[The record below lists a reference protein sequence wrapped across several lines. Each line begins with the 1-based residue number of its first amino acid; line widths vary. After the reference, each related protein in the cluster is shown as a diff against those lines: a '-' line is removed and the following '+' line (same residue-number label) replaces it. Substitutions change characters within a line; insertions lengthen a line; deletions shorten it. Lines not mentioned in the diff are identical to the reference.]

1 MEGFIL
7 TQEQCP
13 TCIMPLMRQSESADH
28 ELECVVCPIL
38 EKKEANLKTAVARG
52 TTKKVEKKK
61 KKVSKAPPMEVNI
74 PSNNLD
80 EAIDVEDTLGSSPSS
95 AITESTAATHH
106 LQGADFETKRNM
118 VSKEIGRRMLAGW
131 QLLDE
136 ACPFCVMPLM
146 TAIPNGAK
154 QCVLCGDIAVKQGEL
169 KSLVTN
175 KSSLEEEEELSA
187 RLEEQRFASIRS
199 RSRQPSP
206 SRTFVMPSPRRRVN
220 PTSSDISKSREPPGS
235 FFAPNTA
242 RRTSISSTRSS
253 SSSPGWTVL
262 DDSAPCEECNGI
274 LMCPPGGAKA
284 KRGGGCV
291 NLKCLRCIP
300 GAQDFYRSR
309 SNHDRRSPPNTMDR
323 LSINPSPR
331 HNTNN
336 TSPSVS
342 SFSRSPRS
350 TSRLVTTPSSRPR
363 SSYSPHHSSVRR
375 TPKNV
380 GGEILP
386 RTSPSESLGA
396 SHTRMNNNAKT
407 PLIAEPQP
415 GNDDDDDNTSRFRDH
430 FRQQREVVD
439 LVERLSSAA
448 SLMKLEES

>member
-1 MEGFIL
+1 
-7 TQEQCP
+7 
-13 TCIMPLMRQSESADH
+13 
-28 ELECVVCPIL
+28 L
-38 EKKEANLKTAVARG
+38 EKKLANLKT
-52 TTKKVEKKK
+52 KKEEKKK
-61 KKVSKAPPMEVNI
+61 KKVMKPPPMEVNI

-80 EAIDVEDTLGSSPSS
+80 EAIDAEDTLGSSPSS
-95 AITESTAATHH
+95 AITESTAPTHH

-175 KSSLEEEEELSA
+175 RSSLEEEEELSA

-206 SRTFVMPSPRRRVN
+206 ASTFVMPSPRRRVN
-220 PTSSDISKSREPPGS
+220 PTSSEISKSREPPGF

-242 RRTSISSTRSS
+242 RRTSVGSTRSS

-274 LMCPPGGAKA
+274 LVCPPGGKA

-331 HNTNN
+331 HTSN

-342 SFSRSPRS
+342 SFSRSPRH
-350 TSRLVTTPSSRPR
+350 TSRRVTTPSSRPP
-363 SSYSPHHSSVRR
+363 SSYSPHHSSNVRR

-380 GGEILP
+380 GDEILP
-386 RTSPSESLGA
+386 RTSPSESLGTI
-396 SHTRMNNNAKT
+396 HTRMNNNVKT
-407 PLIAEPQP
+407 PPIVQPQA
-415 GNDDDDDNTSRFRDH
+415 GNDDDDDDTKRVRDH

-448 SLMKLEES
+448 ALMKN